1 MATFY
6 SIHAFDEDDMDNDSG
21 YFDLYSTFDKACDA
35 MDKKILEML
44 KEYDR
49 VVISDFVFDPP
60 DREEL
65 KKEIEKNN
73 WVRYYRILFKKFTIC
88 KATVVE

>member
-1 MATFY
+1 MSCLFTLQMATFY

-44 KEYDR
+44 KEYDK

-65 KKEIEKNN
+65 KRRWK
-73 WVRYYRILFKKFTIC
+73 RRIGCGIT
-88 KATVVE
+88 T